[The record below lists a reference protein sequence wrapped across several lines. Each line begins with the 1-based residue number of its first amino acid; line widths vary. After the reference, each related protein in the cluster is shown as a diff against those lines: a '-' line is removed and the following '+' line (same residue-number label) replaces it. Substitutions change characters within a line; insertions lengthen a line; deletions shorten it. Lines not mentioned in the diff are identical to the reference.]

1 MNPPYK
7 QLEVKTNRVSF
18 LFGNRNGHH
27 NTELRT
33 QRHIIGQHKKRMH
46 ITFPINFKMG

>member
-18 LFGNRNGHH
+18 LFGNRNRHH
-27 NTELRT
+27 TRNKERKD
-33 QRHIIGQHKKRMH
+33 I
-46 ITFPINFKMG
+46 